1 MKKNIKKILKLML
14 AFVICFSQISLFNV
28 NAQTDDNLALNKPVE
43 YSGVEGGKVSKS
55 LEM

>member
-43 YSGVEGGKVSKS
+43 YSSS
-55 LEM
+55 NC

>member
-43 YSGVEGGKVSKS
+43 YSGVEGGKVSNG
-55 LEM
+55 E